1 MDTNILSSEDGG
13 SMTKKRSY
21 AIIIS
26 YLCITYG
33 CRILE
38 VISDDNERKL
48 VQPRLKTIIR

>member
-1 MDTNILSSEDGG
+1 MNILSSEDGG
-13 SMTKKRSY
+13 SRTKKRSY